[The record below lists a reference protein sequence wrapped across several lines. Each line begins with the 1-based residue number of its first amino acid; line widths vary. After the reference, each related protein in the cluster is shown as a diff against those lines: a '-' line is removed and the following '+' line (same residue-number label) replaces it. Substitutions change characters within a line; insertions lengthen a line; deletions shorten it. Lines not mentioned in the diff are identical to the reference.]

1 VIFENDKQRYVGHL
15 DLVKRVLRGEAPG
28 NLMAMLTEYFG
39 LDYDSWGKDAHGGE
53 YPWLK
58 RPAKP
63 GSAP

>member
-1 VIFENDKQRYVGHL
+1 
-15 DLVKRVLRGEAPG
+15 LVKRVLCGDAPG

-39 LDYDSWGKDAHGGE
+39 LDYDGWGKDAHGGD

-63 GSAP
+63 GSTP